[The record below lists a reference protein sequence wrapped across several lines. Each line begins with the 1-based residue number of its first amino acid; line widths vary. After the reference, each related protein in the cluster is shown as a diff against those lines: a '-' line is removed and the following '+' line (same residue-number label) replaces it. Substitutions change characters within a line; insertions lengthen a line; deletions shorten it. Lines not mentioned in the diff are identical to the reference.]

1 MADMPREKIIGIIK
15 RDKIVSILR
24 GVPKD
29 KLIRT
34 IEAIH
39 EGGINAVEVTLNH
52 TSQEAMSESL
62 ECILLAREHFGD
74 SMAVG
79 AGTVI
84 DEDDVIRA
92 SNAGALFIVSP
103 NTDERAIKMTRSLGM
118 VSLPGAYTPTE
129 ICEAYRWGADF
140 VKVFPLEKST
150 AAGYIRNLKGPLAH
164 IPLIAVGGVGT
175 DNLDDV
181 MKAGA
186 CGVGIGKNIAGA
198 YVKDYVGD
206 DFKKITASA
215 RAYTEILKK
224 Y

>member
-1 MADMPREKIIGIIK
+1 MTRESIIEAIK

-39 EGGINAVEVTLNH
+39 EGGVNAVEITLDH
-52 TSQEAMSESL
+52 TSESAIANSL
-62 ECILLAREHFGD
+62 DCITLAREHFGD
-74 SMAVG
+74 EVAIG

-84 DEDDVIRA
+84 DEDDAVRV
-92 SNAGALFIVSP
+92 SNAGALFVVSP
-103 NTDERAIKMTRSLGM
+103 NADERAIKKTRTLGM

-129 ICEAYRWGADF
+129 ICAAYRWGADF
-140 VKVFPLEKST
+140 VKVFPLEKAT
-150 AAGYIRNLKGPLAH
+150 AASYIKSLKGPLAH
-164 IPLIAVGGVGT
+164 IPLIAVGGVSP
-175 DNLDDV
+175 DNLDEV
-181 MKAGA
+181 MSAGA
-186 CGVGIGKNIAGA
+186 CGVGIGRNIAGA
-198 YVKDYVGD
+198 FVKDYDGD

-215 RAYTEILKK
+215 KAFTDILKK